1 MAKQNIDRSRCES
14 YNTAQ
19 LRVLQGGDISEV
31 LEEEGVEGFASRPRA
46 ASLNPDGEPATSLAA
61 LHLDTNSASSR
72 LSVPIS
78 TGTGDDRRFV
88 SYNMTHGRAISPVV
102 SNYFGLPTERESE
115 KPSSLPFFGSVSRSE
130 GETDYGALNFL
141 SKKLRDRYGFLAGD
155 TATANAEAA
164 STFDEDDEDAWDDI
178 TATTPLSLEKEIAVE
193 VIGDL
198 VTHTRSSFLPYFE
211 KTIETV
217 MPLAE
222 HPYEGVR
229 KSTISTLHRSYAML
243 FAIAEESGQMP
254 KWQPGLPLQIQPAK
268 EVKKFGEILM
278 TATIKMWAEE
288 DDRYVVNDCFV
299 LLAFNLLFYM
309 MIFPLNPAHFD
320 TPKSVIDANGDSI
333 SDTFF

>member
-1 MAKQNIDRSRCES
+1 LFECIEQDEDALDLDLGEAAKDLIGQEVIVAGRKVKVASPDDDDED
-14 YNTAQ
+14 
-19 LRVLQGGDISEV
+19 GDIED
-31 LEEEGVEGFASRPRA
+31 VE
-46 ASLNPDGEPATSLAA
+46 
-61 LHLDTNSASSR
+61 
-72 LSVPIS
+72 
-78 TGTGDDRRFV
+78 
-88 SYNMTHGRAISPVV
+88 
-102 SNYFGLPTERESE
+102 
-115 KPSSLPFFGSVSRSE
+115 
-130 GETDYGALNFL
+130 
-141 SKKLRDRYGFLAGD
+141 
-155 TATANAEAA
+155 
-164 STFDEDDEDAWDDI
+164 FDEDDEDAWDDI

-288 DDRYVVNDCFV
+288 DDRYVIYDCFV
-299 LLAFNLLFYM
+299 LSAFGLVFYM
-309 MIFPLNPAHFD
+309 MIFTLNPAHFD
-320 TPKSVIDANGDSI
+320 GDSL
-333 SDTFF
+333 SDTYFNASWLISAAAVLVVDTIHFY